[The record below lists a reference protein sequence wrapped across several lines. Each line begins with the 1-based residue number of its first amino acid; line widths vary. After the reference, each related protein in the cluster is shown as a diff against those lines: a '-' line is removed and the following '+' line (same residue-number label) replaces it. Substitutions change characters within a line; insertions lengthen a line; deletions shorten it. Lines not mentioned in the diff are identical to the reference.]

1 MSGKNPVLKLNAK
14 MLSANQI
21 AGFLTFNISKT
32 MGGINLIF
40 YMQAHIY

>member
-14 MLSANQI
+14 MFSANQI
-21 AGFLTFNISKT
+21 AGFLTFNISKI

-40 YMQAHIY
+40 